1 MSALLAQKRN
11 KATSLGDS
19 SDNPVMT
26 LLQEAVDVHFAV
38 IKVCILNNDHVFHIH
53 SFVIVALQG
62 QPFGIQYFKLLDP
75 DLLIQITRIMLSYA
89 PTEVW
94 YCKITPAHT
103 VLNSMVVP

>member
-38 IKVCILNNDHVFHIH
+38 IKVHTQQLSCI
-53 SFVIVALQG
+53 
-62 QPFGIQYFKLLDP
+62 
-75 DLLIQITRIMLSYA
+75 SY
-89 PTEVW
+89 
-94 YCKITPAHT
+94 
-103 VLNSMVVP
+103 S